1 MSLTRELLRTASS
14 KLRATRATGFV
25 VAFVIAGTVG
35 SMPAEALASTDA
47 TPLVTMA
54 ALGDSLTRG
63 WGSAGA
69 PRDNPS
75 ASWATGADQAV
86 ASHFSRLLPAHPGLE
101 AKNLAV
107 SGSKMAATSSQAD
120 KAVAAEAGYVT
131 LLSGTND
138 VCTASVG
145 RMTSV
150 STFKSRLRTTLQKLS
165 AIDGTHVFVAS
176 IPDWYGVWRE
186 FRNDEDAAAV
196 WQARDVCPTL
206 FGTATSDGDRSFA
219 RQRLDQFNAALASVC
234 AEFSHCTDDGGAL
247 NDVDFAANDLGF
259 DYFHPSVSGQARIA
273 SALWKV
279 SPVAPPVN
287 TSRPVLVGTPRE
299 GRTLIVETGSW
310 SNDPDSFF
318 YRWLRCSATATS
330 CTTIRTASGRRYR
343 VRRADVGS
351 RLRVRVTA
359 RTMGGSAAAVTR
371 ATSVIEGVSLS
382 EILPNGDIE
391 KKPWRTF
398 LRRGHGMFAWTT
410 ARSRSP
416 SHSLRIR
423 SRSPKKSRLVTRAT
437 AIPASAGDVYRLRVW
452 VRRRHLVGSAKISV
466 AFLSA
471 SRHRLGVAESAG
483 LKRTHSWRRLRVAK
497 TAPPRTAFIR
507 VKLHQR
513 GRGTTWW
520 DDLRLVRQ
528 RS

>member
-1 MSLTRELLRTASS
+1 MALA
-14 KLRATRATGFV
+14 
-25 VAFVIAGTVG
+25 IAGAIG
-35 SMPAEALASTDA
+35 STAAEALASTDA

-86 ASHFSRLLPAHPGLE
+86 ASHFSRLLRAHPGLE

-107 SGSKMAATSSQAD
+107 SGSKMAATSTQAD
-120 KAVAAEAGYVT
+120 KAIAAEAGYVT

-138 VCTASVG
+138 VCAATVDQ
-145 RMTSV
+145 MTSV

-165 AIDGTHVFVAS
+165 AIDGTHVLVAS
-176 IPDWYGVWRE
+176 IPDWYGVWRD

-196 WQARDVCPTL
+196 WRARDVCPTL
-206 FGTATSDGDRSFA
+206 LGTATSDGDRSIA
-219 RQRLDQFNAALASVC
+219 RQRLDEFNAALASVC
-234 AEFSHCTDDGGAL
+234 AEFPHCTDDGGAL
-247 NDVDFAANDLGF
+247 ADVDFTANDLGF

-279 SPVAPPVN
+279 SPAAPPIN
-287 TSRPVLVGTPRE
+287 TSRPALVGTPRE
-299 GRTLIVETGSW
+299 GRTLVVEPGSW
-310 SNDPDSFF
+310 SNDPDTFS
-318 YRWLRCSATATS
+318 YHWLRCSATATA
-330 CTTIRTASGRRYR
+330 CTTIRTASGTTYR

-359 RTMGGSAAAVTR
+359 RSMGGSAPAVTR
-371 ATSVIEGVSLS
+371 ATSVIAGASLH
-382 EILPNGDIE
+382 EILPNGNLE

-398 LRRGHGMFAWTT
+398 LRRGRGTFAWTA

-423 SRSPKKSRLVTRAT
+423 SRGSKNNRLVTRAT
-437 AIPASAGDVYRLRVW
+437 AIPATAGDVYRLRAW
-452 VRRRHLVGSAKISV
+452 VRMRRLVGSAKLSV
-466 AFLSA
+466 TFLSV
-471 SRHRLGVAESAG
+471 SRHRLGVAASRG
-483 LKRTHSWRRLRVAK
+483 LKGTRSWRRLRVAK

-520 DDLRLVRQ
+520 DDLRLVRRQ
-528 RS
+528 S